1 MKEFFPRKA
10 LVPAVVC
17 LLPIL
22 AGGLL
27 YSRLPSRVV
36 THWNFA
42 GQPDGYSSRFFAV
55 VGLPALLF
63 LLHILLAVVLTH
75 DPHRKN
81 MSAALFGVSL
91 WAMPVLSVVTQG
103 LILATALGAPLPVGT
118 SVMVAEGL
126 LYMVVG
132 NYLPKCKH
140 NYSMGVRLPWTLSS
154 EENWNRTHRLAGW
167 LWTVGGLLMAVSGLL
182 GWHGITLAVIV
193 VITVLPAVYSFLLYR
208 KGI

>member
-1 MKEFFPRKA
+1 MKQLFPRRAVLPA
-10 LVPAVVC
+10 LVC
-17 LLPIL
+17 LLPMA
-22 AGGLL
+22 AGAAL
-27 YSRLPSRVV
+27 YSRLPQQVV

-63 LLHILLAVVLTH
+63 LLHIVMVVILTH

-91 WAMPVLSVVTQG
+91 WAMPVLSVVMQG
-103 LILATALGAPLPVGT
+103 LILATALGAQLPVGT
-118 SVMVAEGL
+118 IVMVLVGL
-126 LYMVVG
+126 LFTVVG

-140 NYSMGVRLPWTLSS
+140 NYSMGIRLPWTLSS

-167 LWTVGGLLMAVSGLL
+167 LWTIGGLLMAASGLL
-182 GWHGITLAVIV
+182 GWQGVTMAVIIA
-193 VITVLPAVYSFLLYR
+193 ITVLPAVYSFLLYR